1 MKKTLALF
9 LAFSVAATFF
19 AASPSARGGEA
30 GGKKKIGISLMTMQ
44 YPFFQDIL
52 KGVQKA
58 AGDQY
63 DIIPNDANLDIN
75 AQISAIENFVALRCD
90 AIILN
95 AVDGTGIS
103 AALEAAAEARIPVIT
118 VDMKPV
124 TGTFATYIG
133 SNNRMGGELA
143 AKWVYQTRLKEK
155 SGKIEIALLT
165 NALSSAAVER
175 LGGFR
180 DEIAK
185 LCPNASIVIEKS
197 GDSRETFMAAMEDIL
212 ISNPNVQ
219 LVFGYSA
226 QAGLG
231 AYDAIV
237 AAGKAARC
245 SVIGFDATEEEQKEI
260 AKGGAY
266 IASVIQFPELL
277 GQICLESCAKVIQGE
292 TLPAD
297 TPVEVGVYT
306 KDKIFKAADLK

>member
-1 MKKTLALF
+1 
-9 LAFSVAATFF
+9 
-19 AASPSARGGEA
+19 
-30 GGKKKIGISLMTMQ
+30 MTMQ

-52 KGVQKA
+52 KGVQNA
-58 AGDQY
+58 AGGQY

-75 AQISAIENFVALRCD
+75 AQISAVENFVAQRCD

-103 AALEAAAEARIPVIT
+103 AALEAAEEAGIPVIT

-124 TGTFATYIG
+124 GGIFATYIG
-133 SNNRMGGELA
+133 SNNRMGGDLA

-155 SGKIEIALLT
+155 TGKIEIALLT
-165 NALSSAAVER
+165 NSLSSAAVER

-180 DEIAK
+180 DAITK

-212 ISNPNVQ
+212 VSNPNVQ

-231 AYDAIV
+231 AYDAII
-237 AAGKAARC
+237 AAGKADQC
-245 SVIGFDATEEEQKEI
+245 SVIGFDATDEEQVEI
-260 AKGGAY
+260 AKGGTY

-277 GQICLESCAKVIQGE
+277 GQICLESCEKVINGE

-306 KDKIFKAADLK
+306 KDKIFRAADLK